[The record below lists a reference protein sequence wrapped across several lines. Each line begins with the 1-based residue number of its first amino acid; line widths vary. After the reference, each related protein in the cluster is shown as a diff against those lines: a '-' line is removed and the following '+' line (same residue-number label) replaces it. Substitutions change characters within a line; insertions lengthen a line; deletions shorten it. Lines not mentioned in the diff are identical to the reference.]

1 MYLNLNYSNIFDNSS
16 VRQGIVRVTEMLRQ
30 MNNEDAGRTQ
40 NFRGRK
46 ESESEEDVSASRRS
60 SGADSGLGNLSEN
73 EILEHDNNRT
83 GNRLEMQKGFS
94 GTQIIIY

>member
-1 MYLNLNYSNIFDNSS
+1 
-16 VRQGIVRVTEMLRQ
+16 MLRQ

-83 GNRLEMQKGFS
+83 GEQIRDAKGIF
-94 GTQIIIY
+94 GNTNNNL

>member
-1 MYLNLNYSNIFDNSS
+1 
-16 VRQGIVRVTEMLRQ
+16 MLRQ

-83 GNRLEMQKGFS
+83 GNRLEIQKGFL
-94 GTQIIIY
+94 GTQIIIHRFIYGLDKSYVLLF